1 METITVEAVTTKFAN
16 KYNSGSVKVGDKWL
30 QVAKNVDINAFQKG
44 TTIDVE
50 TKTNDKGYTS
60 IVGLATSAGISG
72 SGLDALI
79 EKEVKAAKSKK
90 AIKPVE
96 ENTLEIKPASEVD
109 PYYVRSKYGEPM
121 SQYEVDLDKRISLAG
136 IVQACIISPSLA
148 GLPYTTVGELAK
160 NAQALAEEMIAFVE
174 SKLK

>member
-44 TTIDVE
+44 ASIDVE

-60 IVGLATSAGISG
+60 IVALAGIAG

-79 EKEVKAAKSKK
+79 EKEVASARKAKK
-90 AIKPVE
+90 AVKPVE
-96 ENTLEIKPASEVD
+96 EVTQTAAPKFDYAANEANKN
-109 PYYVRSKYGEPM
+109 R
-121 SQYEVDLDKRISLAG
+121 RILIQG
-136 IVQACIISPSLA
+136 LVQACVASPSLA
-148 GLPYTTVGELAK
+148 GLPYTTVSELAK

-174 SKLK
+174 KKLR